1 MISIRIPHL
10 FFVFALAL
18 VFHGQACFAAPLIPQ
33 GLPVAEMPP
42 VEGLED
48 EDEEVEEEVEKLND
62 LRMVLRQDDDRKRIA
77 AKKFQLS
84 RQYAVKIAE
93 IDRVCGLD
101 EKQKIKLE
109 VASKGATGEALES
122 FAKQRKEQNNFGG
135 FFGRIGNDDDDKKK
149 KKPIVVNDVDEI
161 DKHTLMDLAGKT
173 SRNRKKLVG
182 IDVPL
187 WNRAVESVLDD
198 EQQKKFK
205 AHVEKQKFARG
216 NARADAFVASMR
228 IELSLSDSQLD
239 EFDKLVRPTFLERD
253 INVNWQHDFIGTLYL
268 GSKHDKK
275 KMKKLLSEDQYSILT
290 LVLKPAKLLWTR
302 AQW

>member
-135 FFGRIGNDDDDKKK
+135 FSAESGTMTMTRRK
-149 KKPIVVNDVDEI
+149 
-161 DKHTLMDLAGKT
+161 
-173 SRNRKKLVG
+173 RN
-182 IDVPL
+182 
-187 WNRAVESVLDD
+187 
-198 EQQKKFK
+198 
-205 AHVEKQKFARG
+205 
-216 NARADAFVASMR
+216 
-228 IELSLSDSQLD
+228 
-239 EFDKLVRPTFLERD
+239 
-253 INVNWQHDFIGTLYL
+253 
-268 GSKHDKK
+268 
-275 KMKKLLSEDQYSILT
+275 LLLLT
-290 LVLKPAKLLWTR
+290 T
-302 AQW
+302 

>member
-1 MISIRIPHL
+1 
-10 FFVFALAL
+10 
-18 VFHGQACFAAPLIPQ
+18 
-33 GLPVAEMPP
+33 MPP

-62 LRMVLRQDDDRKRIA
+62 LRMVLWQDDDRKRIA

-101 EKQKIKLE
+101 ENQKVKLE
-109 VASKGATGEALES
+109 VASKGATEEALES
-122 FAKQRKEQNNFGG
+122 FEKQWKEQNPFGELVAN
-135 FFGRIGNDDDDKKK
+135 INNDNDDDKKK
-149 KKPIVVNDVDEI
+149 KPIAINDVDEI
-161 DKHTLMDLAGKT
+161 DTQTLLDLAAKK

-182 IDVPL
+182 IDVPI

-205 AHVEKQKFARG
+205 AHAEKQQLAKG

-253 INVNWQHDFIGTLYL
+253 IDVNWQHDFIGTLYL

>member
-42 VEGLED
+42 VEEL
-48 EDEEVEEEVEKLND
+48 EEVVDMLIT
-62 LRMVLRQDDDRKRIA
+62 VRQADDRKLIA
-77 AKKFQLS
+77 AKKFQLT

-101 EKQKIKLE
+101 ENQKVKLE
-109 VASKGATGEALES
+109 VASKGATEETLES
-122 FAKQRKEQNNFGG
+122 FEKQWKKQNLFGELVAN
-135 FFGRIGNDDDDKKK
+135 INNDNDDDKKK
-149 KKPIVVNDVDEI
+149 KPIAINDVDEI
-161 DKHTLMDLAGKT
+161 DTQTLLDLAWKK

-182 IDVPL
+182 IDVPI

-205 AHVEKQKFARG
+205 AHAEKQKLARG

-253 INVNWQHDFIGTLYL
+253 IDVNWQYDFIGTLYL

>member
-42 VEGLED
+42 VEGLEDED

-122 FAKQRKEQNNFGG
+122 FAKQRKEQINFGG

-205 AHVEKQKFARG
+205 AHVEKQKLARG

-239 EFDKLVRPTFLERD
+239 EFDKLVRPTFLA
-253 INVNWQHDFIGTLYL
+253 VSYTH
-268 GSKHDKK
+268 
-275 KMKKLLSEDQYSILT
+275 LT
-290 LVLKPAKLLWTR
+290 LPTILLV
-302 AQW
+302 

>member
-42 VEGLED
+42 VEEL
-48 EDEEVEEEVEKLND
+48 EEVVDMLIT
-62 LRMVLRQDDDRKRIA
+62 VRQADDRKRIA

-101 EKQKIKLE
+101 ENQKVKLE
-109 VASKGATGEALES
+109 VASKGATEEALES
-122 FAKQRKEQNNFGG
+122 FEKQWKEQNPFGELVAN
-135 FFGRIGNDDDDKKK
+135 INNDNDDDKKK
-149 KKPIVVNDVDEI
+149 KPIAINDVDEI
-161 DKHTLMDLAGKT
+161 DTQTLLDLAAKK

-182 IDVPL
+182 IDVPI

-205 AHVEKQKFARG
+205 VHAEKQKLARG

-253 INVNWQHDFIGTLYL
+253 IDVNWQHDFIGTLYL
-268 GSKHDKK
+268 GSKYDKK